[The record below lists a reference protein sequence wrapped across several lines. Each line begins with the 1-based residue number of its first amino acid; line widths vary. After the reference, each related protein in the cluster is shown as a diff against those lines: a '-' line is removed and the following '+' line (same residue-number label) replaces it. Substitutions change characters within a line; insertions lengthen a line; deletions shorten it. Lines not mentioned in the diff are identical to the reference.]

1 MEAGA
6 IFSADLLK
14 KRCELTPEMVSR
26 LEGLFFQLEENPS
39 ADAVFKATTTILRN
53 ATLRAIQKAV
63 SSKGQVD
70 AEALVQATAGRSPLG
85 LPTQALAD
93 FGKVLQVSATA
104 LRAELRDLPGYL
116 QRDRNGGCSLSL
128 GT

>member
-1 MEAGA
+1 
-6 IFSADLLK
+6 
-14 KRCELTPEMVSR
+14 MVSR

-93 FGKVLQVSATA
+93 FGKVLQALLQLSA
-104 LRAELRDLPGYL
+104 RNFEIYL
-116 QRDRNGGCSLSL
+116 DTYKEIVMGGL
-128 GT
+128 